1 MWRSLYS
8 PHLAV
13 LVIWTACNLS
23 GGYASAGSS
32 DDPATVGDAI
42 HFRIVGEQMLIV
54 PVLINGCGPFDFV
67 LDTGSSR
74 TIVDK
79 KLASQ
84 LALKADGSEDFTSLT
99 RTERLALGRLDEIR
113 LASAVVR
120 DAEVGIVALDGLKA
134 IYGRARGILGED
146 FFSHFD
152 FLLDYRRHTL
162 TFEKGSGDL
171 LRGIQGERISVR
183 ESGAVEGLRTVNR
196 LIVTIQSPEL
206 SVSGM
211 SFQLD
216 SGATLPVL
224 FPNSADRM
232 RVDVS
237 DRTSAAATTAEC
249 ANCSLFRIRKLRV
262 LQVGKR
268 MLSNV
273 LMAIPD
279 VKGKMDTDGLLPTSL
294 FRSIYIS
301 HSSSFVIVDPETLP
315 VKSAPT
321 LATVVAAVPG
331 GNF

>member
-1 MWRSLYS
+1 MWRSFYS

-13 LVIWTACNLS
+13 LVIWTACSLS
-23 GGYASAGSS
+23 GGYAFAESS
-32 DDPATVGDAI
+32 DDPATIGDAI

-54 PVLINGCGPFDFV
+54 PVVINGHGPFDFA

-74 TIVDK
+74 TILDK
-79 KLASQ
+79 KLALQ
-84 LALKADGSEDFTSLT
+84 LALKADTSEDFTSLT

-162 TFEKGSGDL
+162 TFEKGSSDL
-171 LRGIQGERISVR
+171 LRGIRGERISVR
-183 ESGAVEGLRTVNR
+183 ESGTVEGLRTVNR
-196 LIVTIQSPEL
+196 LIITIQSPEL

-224 FPNSADRM
+224 FPHSAGRM
-232 RVDVS
+232 RVDD

-249 ANCSLFRIRKLRV
+249 EYCSLFRIRRLRV

-279 VKGKMDTDGLLPTSL
+279 VRGQMDTDGLLPTSL

-301 HSSSFVIVDPETLP
+301 HSSSFVILDPELLP
-315 VKSAPT
+315 VKSAPVLT
-321 LATVVAAVPG
+321 TAVAAVPA